1 MTDKR
6 TWLHNLSQLNIIDGF
21 NTGIKLPYIIQVL
34 SVPQCCK
41 LIKTM
46 QWITMANINAQL
58 QKSTDFYDQLNRHLH
73 RRSVWIYSL
82 VFVSDFAKCC
92 ENGPVAMLEMLISP
106 KIHYYT
112 KVMGVEKIIWNL
124 YLGPDHT
131 KKLINSILANVL
143 GLIIT
148 PIFNEIWR
156 LLLQ

>member
-1 MTDKR
+1 
-6 TWLHNLSQLNIIDGF
+6 
-21 NTGIKLPYIIQVL
+21 
-34 SVPQCCK
+34 
-41 LIKTM
+41 
-46 QWITMANINAQL
+46 MANINAQL